1 MVKSIYLK
9 VRPQKLDLSVLAQIF
24 NQLNRL
30 KRISGPNAG
39 ITNSSDK
46 AWYLKRHHQFVPVK
60 LAEGELG
67 DFVKKYELN
76 LNDLKTV
83 KGGNQLDL
91 QALAEASYQELDNTK
106 SFVFPASRVKAEPNQ
121 TLEESILNT
130 IHEMEEDPNNSIAV
144 DQAEHEEDELF
155 DISEAVQ
162 VNAGARAR
170 GFSFLDKQNESVS
183 NISRSLLDTGE
194 LDSAFYDPPV
204 IKPRTDIPDSKSNS
218 VERSSSETR
227 TEVPVMPV
235 KTNLQLKL
243 DASQA
248 IPTWKKGSSLEAIS
262 MINSYQKVFP
272 RKIFVYGQKEY
283 KISELKTYCIGI
295 QTVTI
300 GGKGHNLPVYVDTQ
314 VGVRK
319 RHFPQ
324 GISRH
329 RPRRSS
335 YRGKRSTWDYITS
348 GWIFSSKY
356 FDDALKHE
364 HDLEAS
370 DITLV
375 KDALQKDTKI
385 LLSLQA
391 DKTEKDNFQ
400 KSVCSLTDTISKKI
414 ILDEFNS
421 AQQTLLLK
429 AESLLRQC
437 SSGLVPDILTN
448 EHLRK
453 LCASVSE
460 SEYCLGHEVRALFRC
475 ETIQPSISVENVGV
489 NLELELSIPIEEH
502 YESSFIH
509 SIGVPFR
516 SNAIDV
522 QRNVSSLIQKNKPL
536 KSEPEPRSNDINE
549 ALKQIFKKLS
559 EKRKKRE
566 IVNSYHFL
574 KVKNLPEILVTH
586 ERDMLAFDKTDCR
599 YDPRSQ
605 FLTCDYS
612 LVKQSEIECIKSMT
626 LGNVN
631 RIEHFCEIDLISSN
645 YPCDNIVVDGI
656 GYLVSTHVDIPI
668 QATSNS
674 KVFISQNVL
683 NTCKKVCAI
692 LISGDQK
699 SFSCGNR
706 NFILEPSQTDEVNFA
721 ATQIDNID
729 LRKLGLTR
737 KHDIRQLELSGFDLL
752 DSSLTEHDVS
762 RIATISGTFSLI
774 GMCFVI
780 LIFVIRFWSCIYTKA
795 KSCYS
800 RCCKRTVKVEQI
812 PFIGTDRLTRSRKL
826 NSRYTK

>member
-1 MVKSIYLK
+1 MNALKTKIYF
-9 VRPQKLDLSVLAQIF
+9 LSF
-24 NQLNRL
+24 
-30 KRISGPNAG
+30 
-39 ITNSSDK
+39 
-46 AWYLKRHHQFVPVK
+46 
-60 LAEGELG
+60 
-67 DFVKKYELN
+67 LN
-76 LNDLKTV
+76 LTLAKHDFKLLPDMGIAFENTNNIIVTNGLNKVVVSLKLNLPTIERIPENECRANKSDNGFREAV
-83 KGGNQLDL
+83 KEAETHFMSQTRNE
-91 QALAEASYQELDNTK
+91 LAPFISDE
-106 SFVFPASRVKAEPNQ
+106 AEPGQ
-121 TLEESILNT
+121 TSKVT
-130 IHEMEEDPNNSIAV
+130 DP
-144 DQAEHEEDELF
+144 E
-155 DISEAVQ
+155 
-162 VNAGARAR
+162 VNKV
-170 GFSFLDKQNESVS
+170 LDAIKQNPKLCGQDSTTCHYHPAMANDRS
-183 NISRSLLDTGE
+183 NPSLFEPKPCPPSNVGLTGRFACNIDGGASICCSKIASE
-194 LDSAFYDPPV
+194 NTNKCP
-204 IKPRTDIPDSKSNS
+204 DITK
-218 VERSSSETR
+218 
-227 TEVPVMPV
+227 
-235 KTNLQLKL
+235 
-243 DASQA
+243 
-248 IPTWKKGSSLEAIS
+248 AIS

-300 GGKGHNLPVYVDTQ
+300 DGKGHNLPVYVDTQ

-414 ILDEFNS
+414 ILDELNS

-683 NTCKKVCAI
+683 NTCKRVCAI